1 MRNTD
6 RFDLVSLSHLQ
17 LQTLVS
23 DPLYL
28 NSAILIAVFCAE

>member
-6 RFDLVSLSHLQ
+6 RFDLVSLGHLQ
-17 LQTLVS
+17 LQALVS

-28 NSAILIAVFCAE
+28 NSAIVIAVFCAE